1 MVGPLQLIVIGFDE
15 DKYARDI
22 ILELKNLR
30 QKKAIRLF
38 DLLYIFKHKDGTID
52 SQEVSDLQAEEQR
65 EFGTLIKS
73 LIGLSTKDLEH
84 VNAVD
89 VAGAIPVADSEFGV
103 SQNELQ
109 KVAAELPNNSSAI
122 FVAFEHTWARDLKEA
137 MLRNNGVVRAQG
149 MIDPNTLKLAAN
161 ELATVLEA
169 IDKTEVASME
179 KMARILAD
187 AEEQEK
193 AARIQAAEVVMEAEA
208 IKKDAEITK
217 TDAEAMAVMAAEIEA
232 ESQAREAA
240 ALEHAAQVAAEAED
254 IEDQAF
260 IEAEAVRK
268 VARRQQEEAMAEAAA
283 VVRESEEIEATAV
296 LRAVN
301 ALVQAE
307 VIEEE
312 ATREA
317 LNAIMAANVIEAAAA
332 RRAAKALSA

>member
-22 ILELKNLR
+22 ILEIKNLR

-38 DLLYIFKHKDGTID
+38 DLLYVFKHPDGTID
-52 SQEVSDLQAEEQR
+52 SQEVSDLQAEEKR

-73 LIGLSTKDLEH
+73 LIGLTSKDLVH
-84 VNAVD
+84 ANAD
-89 VAGAIPVADSEFGV
+89 EVASAIPTAVSEFGL
-103 SQNELQ
+103 SEAELQ
-109 KVAAELPNNSSAI
+109 QVSDELPNNSSAI
-122 FVAFEHTWARDLKEA
+122 FVAFEHTWAVGLKEA
-137 MLRNNGVVRAQG
+137 MLQNKGYLRAQG
-149 MIDPNTLKLAAN
+149 MIDPNTLKVASN

-193 AARIQAAEVVMEAEA
+193 TARIQAAEVVMEAEA
-208 IKKDAEITK
+208 IKKDAET
-217 TDAEAMAVMAAEIEA
+217 TMVDAEAMAAMAVIVEA
-232 ESQAREAA
+232 ESLAQEEAA
-240 ALEHAAQVAAEAED
+240 RQHAAGVTAEAKD
-254 IEDQAF
+254 MEDQAF

-268 VARRQQEEAMAEAAA
+268 VARRQQEEAMAEAAE
-283 VVRESEEIEATAV
+283 VVRESEDIEAAAV
-296 LRAVN
+296 LRAVH
-301 ALVQAE
+301 ALVQAD
-307 VIEEE
+307 VIERE

-317 LNAIMAANVIEAAAA
+317 LNAIMAANVIEAGAA